1 MDVFS
6 WSIPFVVEK
15 VTEIL
20 LKTGDPKIVNEE
32 LKHEEEKLENIH
44 DKLLEPEHKTL
55 GSKADLL

>member
-20 LKTGDPKIVNEE
+20 LKAGDPKVIEE
-32 LKHEEEKLENIH
+32 EEEKKEEVVTPAAVQK
-44 DKLLEPEHKTL
+44 KLME
-55 GSKADLL
+55 D